1 VTEQSFRPDLYYRL
15 NVFPIHIPPLRER
28 RDDIPL
34 LVRHA
39 VLRYARKLGK
49 RITAISKDAIDA
61 LTAYDWPGNVRELQ
75 NAIERGVIL
84 SAGSSLELGNWVPK
98 TTAGSAPSP
107 ATTLADVERRHVV
120 SVLESTGWRV
130 SGEQGAARVLGLK
143 ATTLEARM
151 KKLGIV
157 RPAH

>member
-1 VTEQSFRPDLYYRL
+1 
-15 NVFPIHIPPLRER
+15 FPIHIPPLRER

-34 LVRHA
+34 LIRHA
-39 VLRYARKLGK
+39 VLRYAHKLGK

-84 SAGSSLELGNWVPK
+84 SAGSSLEPGNWVPK
-98 TTAGSAPSP
+98 TTAASAPSP
-107 ATTLADVERRHVV
+107 ATTLAEVERRHVV
-120 SVLESTGWRV
+120 SVLELTGWRV